1 MNKLS
6 SDAGT
11 TATIAPKNTVA
22 TTITAATTA
31 WTLPPPLSSLPS
43 RSFFSGAM
51 GLSPEAANIS
61 QALRKHVK
69 ACLALGYGGSNQA
82 IEAGVMRC
90 VRSLRILLTPADIA
104 ALELGGI
111 PEWITTA
118 AVNEHFCAPRI
129 RQLRG
134 VPDRHVRD
142 RACEMFVSD
151 VKSSITEEV
160 SPVLGPRATAVARA
174 ALYKRVSWQRWRR
187 LTPQQ
192 QQ

>member
-1 MNKLS
+1 
-6 SDAGT
+6 
-11 TATIAPKNTVA
+11 
-22 TTITAATTA
+22 
-31 WTLPPPLSSLPS
+31 
-43 RSFFSGAM
+43 M

-151 VKSSITEEV
+151 VKASIAAVWVDKFQREREEDV
-160 SPVLGPRATAVARA
+160 KKLFFPLVAEQA
-174 ALYKRVSWQRWRR
+174 AARGLQRR
-187 LTPQQ
+187 LGQAPAQLHVLLLRLPGSGVKTFFHFARNLCVNHFPLFSHKNVC
-192 QQ
+192 